1 MACGTRMMPTI
12 IPDITSPQMCSRSL
26 YLGSQR
32 TTGKNPV
39 RVDRTLDAEQ
49 DTPRFIL
56 DFRAETADGRCR
68 SCRSRRGG
76 KAGVVLKTL
85 QDSSM
90 VSGRRARAEL
100 LLLERTAR

>member
-12 IPDITSPQMCSRSL
+12 IPDITSPQMYSRSL

-32 TTGKNPV
+32 TTGKKPV
-39 RVDRTLDAEQ
+39 RVDWSLDAEQ
-49 DTPRFIL
+49 DVLRFTF

-68 SCRSRRGG
+68 TCRSRRGG
-76 KAGVVLKTL
+76 KPGVVSKTL

-90 VSGRRARAEL
+90 VSGRQTRAVL
-100 LLLERTAR
+100 LPER